1 MISEYA
7 LEPEMVATWWRDRR
21 DYRFFIREF
30 GDDKGRLVSR
40 YPKKWAK
47 EVWRAFDGSS
57 QMERKRL
64 EELLV
69 QLKKN
74 MVKRKEIVWVENTT
88 WLDNAIQEHTRY
100 PFRAILARNNTEN
113 MPGILCEADLD
124 DSSNE
129 WDRPHGK
136 SVRRNVP
143 EMVKPVESMLLC
155 CRWVKFVDPY
165 ISPYR
170 TDYRPSLKAFLKILA
185 GKRPVGLPSTI
196 EIHTG
201 LNGAT
206 ETFLQEKYIQIIP
219 AGLHVTLY
227 QWEARPDEQ
236 ELHNRYILTDI
247 GGVAFLHGL
256 DISNEN
262 NSKDDVFRLTR
273 DQYDLRCEQYNP
285 ENPAFKKAADPI
297 IIKGNEI

>member
-7 LEPEMVATWWRDRR
+7 LEPEMVATWGDQLH
-21 DYRFFIREF
+21 YLLFINTF
-30 GDDKGRLVSR
+30 GNNKGRLVSR

-47 EVWRAFDGSS
+47 KVWGAFDGSS
-57 QMERKRL
+57 LMERKRL
-64 EELLV
+64 EELLTLM
-69 QLKKN
+69 QKN
-74 MVKRKEIVWVENTT
+74 MVKRKEIIWDENIT

-113 MPGILCEADLD
+113 APGILCEADLD
-124 DSSNE
+124 DSSPGWYCPN
-129 WDRPHGK
+129 GK

-143 EMVKPVESMLLC
+143 EMVESVKSMLLC

-165 ISPYR
+165 ISPNR
-170 TDYRPSLKAFLKILA
+170 SDYRPPLKAFLKILA
-185 GKRPVGLPSTI
+185 GERPVGLPNTI

-201 LNGAT
+201 LHGAT
-206 ETFLQEKYIQIIP
+206 EAFLQEKYIQIIP
-219 AGLHVTLY
+219 AGLRVTLY
-227 QWEARPDEQ
+227 QWVAIPNEQ

-256 DISNEN
+256 DTSREN

-285 ENPAFKKAADPI
+285 EKPAFEQAADRMI
-297 IIKGNEI
+297 ITRN